1 MKRET
6 TMSRAI
12 SSSRK
17 DRLQIGRLK
26 GISEGGS
33 VGHLVQAF
41 ACRATGRAV
50 IGGCE
55 EKRFAKSGRLVHTL
69 SLPFPSPPAPTHSP
83 PSPRHLSRSL
93 RAQGTPS
100 VGGLR
105 CRDGRC
111 QDAGAEQ
118 RLSRGRVRG
127 GRRWQEFPRAAFR
140 ERILSRVL
148 HTDHRGYLQ
157 TGKCE
162 SATAPA

>member
-1 MKRET
+1 MRSEKRCPA
-6 TMSRAI
+6 RR

-26 GISEGGS
+26 GHQRGWFCGTPST
-33 VGHLVQAF
+33 AF
-41 ACRATGRAV
+41 ACRATGRVV
-50 IGGCE
+50 IGSCE

-69 SLPFPSPPAPTHSP
+69 SLPLPSPPAPTHSP
-83 PSPRHLSRSL
+83 PSNPLSRLSRSL

-127 GRRWQEFPRAAFR
+127 GRRRQEFPRAAFC

-148 HTDHRGYLQ
+148 HTDHRGYL
-157 TGKCE
+157 
-162 SATAPA
+162 